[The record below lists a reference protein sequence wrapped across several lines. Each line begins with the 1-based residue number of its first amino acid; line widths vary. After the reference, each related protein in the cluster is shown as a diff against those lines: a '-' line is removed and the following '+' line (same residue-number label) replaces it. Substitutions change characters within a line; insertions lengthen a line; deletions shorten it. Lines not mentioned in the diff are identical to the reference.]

1 MITFVKTTS
10 RLLVKNYFTMEKHV
24 DDFPL
29 LLKLLVVDEV
39 QKIIFSLTK
48 IIVCPFVLKV

>member
-10 RLLVKNYFTMEKHV
+10 RLLVKNYFTMKKHA